1 MLSSFALEPSP
12 DPSPASSPSPSPP
25 PSRAALPLQDKA
37 SALPLQ
43 DKLGEDVHMKSE
55 ADVMAAYGLGGGQKI
70 KTSSSSINV
79 KLSAESP
86 ICIAS
91 DSECS
96 PQKVAPNSFFREAG
110 QSQKIKFE
118 EMLSS
123 FGGGGCTKYL
133 LLRRWAPP
141 FEEVFA
147 WCVSFGGGAWAPP
160 KN

>member
-1 MLSSFALEPSP
+1 MLSSLALDPSP
-12 DPSPASSPSPSPP
+12 DPSPESSPSPSPR
-25 PSRAALPLQDKA
+25 PSEAASSAALPLRDKA

-43 DKLGEDVHMKSE
+43 DKLGEDLQSE
-55 ADVMAAYGLGGGQKI
+55 AEIMAAYGIGGARGQKKNTPAI
-70 KTSSSSINV
+70 K
-79 KLSAESP
+79 LADP

>member
-43 DKLGEDVHMKSE
+43 DKLGEDVHLQSE
-55 ADVMAAYGLGGGQKI
+55 AEIMAAYGIGGARGQKNTPAI
-70 KTSSSSINV
+70 K
-79 KLSAESP
+79 LADP
-86 ICIAS
+86 ICIAT

>member
-1 MLSSFALEPSP
+1 MLSSLALDPSP
-12 DPSPASSPSPSPP
+12 DPSPASSPSPSPR
-25 PSRAALPLQDKA
+25 PSEAASSAALPLGDKA
-37 SALPLQ
+37 SALLPLQ
-43 DKLGEDVHMKSE
+43 DKLGEDVHLQSE
-55 ADVMAAYGLGGGQKI
+55 AEIMAAYGIGGARGQKNTPAI
-70 KTSSSSINV
+70 K
-79 KLSAESP
+79 LADP

-141 FEEVFA
+141 FEEVLA
-147 WCVSFGGGAWAPP
+147 WCICMGLTMHTRL
-160 KN
+160 N